1 MGYRSDFKNAL
12 AHALSDLVTA
22 LCLFLGGLYLILMFC
37 AGPTRMLTQTNV
49 TRTRGRG
56 ASSTFQTFIDKYYA
70 RFSGGEFMS
79 VLLGQADEL
88 RTAEDRPW
96 TLGRYKRKKKQN
108 VNAILLLRYFV
119 QI

>member
-79 VLLGQADEL
+79 RSVLLGQADVL
-88 RTAEDRPW
+88 
-96 TLGRYKRKKKQN
+96 
-108 VNAILLLRYFV
+108 
-119 QI
+119 